1 DIYVCVTE
9 LRRPH
14 REARPGDENIAAA
27 LRDIEEKRAA
37 AYARVA
43 EALRSERFRTVVI
56 DVVEWVETGPWST
69 DDDELRKE
77 LRTRPIAELA
87 KKELRRLRKTIKK
100 RGATLRHKSVREGH
114 KLRIR
119 AKRLRYGTEFFAGTF
134 DGHTSEKRR
143 SDS

>member
-1 DIYVCVTE
+1 DIYVCVTDV
-9 LRRPH
+9 LRPQ
-14 REARPGDENIAAA
+14 REAKPGDENIAAA

-43 EALRSERFRTVVI
+43 ESLRSERFRTVVI

-87 KKELRRLRKTIKK
+87 KRGLGRLRQALTKGGEHI
-100 RGATLRHKSVREGH
+100 L
-114 KLRIR
+114 
-119 AKRLRYGTEFFAGTF
+119 
-134 DGHTSEKRR
+134 
-143 SDS
+143 